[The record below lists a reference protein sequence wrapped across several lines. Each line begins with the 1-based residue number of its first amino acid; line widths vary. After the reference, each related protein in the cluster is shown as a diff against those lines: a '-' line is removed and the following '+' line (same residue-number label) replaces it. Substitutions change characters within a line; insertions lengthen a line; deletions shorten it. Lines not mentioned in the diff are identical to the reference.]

1 MEQRQA
7 SRQLSLTVPAPTPPG
22 RRPLST
28 LPKAHLHLHFTGA
41 MRPQTLIDMAREKG
55 TRLPPHLLD
64 LDPLTVPAD
73 ARGWFRFQR
82 AYDSARHLVR
92 SEAAWPTRR
101 ASSPT

>member
-7 SRQLSLTVPAPTPPG
+7 SRQLSLTVPAPTPP
-22 RRPLST
+22 RASVAVRPTKGAPAPALHECHA
-28 LPKAHLHLHFTGA
+28 AHHDGGDGA
-41 MRPQTLIDMAREKG
+41 HAGSAP
-55 TRLPPHLLD
+55 PPHLLHID
-64 LDPLTVPAD
+64 AASMPAD
-73 ARGWFRFQR
+73 GRGWFRFQR